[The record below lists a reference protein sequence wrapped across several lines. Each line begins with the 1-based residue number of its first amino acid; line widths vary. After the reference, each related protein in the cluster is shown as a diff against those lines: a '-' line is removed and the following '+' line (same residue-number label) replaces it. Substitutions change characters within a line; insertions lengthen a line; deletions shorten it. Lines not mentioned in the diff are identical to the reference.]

1 MTMVKSYRG
10 VQVIKDDDSKR
21 QAMAVSDYMSTKLI
35 TFSPD
40 QHMHDVIE
48 VLLKNKVSGGPVVDE
63 EGKLVGVVS
72 EGDCMKEVV
81 RGKYNN
87 MPNLSGNVS
96 DHMTSD
102 VISISPETNIFD
114 AARMFLE
121 KRIRRFPV
129 VSRGKL
135 VGQISQKDIMRAFH
149 RMASQ
154 TW

>member
-1 MTMVKSYRG
+1 MVKSYRG
-10 VQVIKDDDSKR
+10 VP
-21 QAMAVSDYMSTKLI
+21 QAKTATPVQKVSVSDYMSTKLI

-40 QHMHDVIE
+40 QHMNDVIE
-48 VLLKNKVSGGPVVDE
+48 TLLKNKISGGPVVDE
-63 EGKLVGVVS
+63 DGQLVGVIS

-87 MPNLSGNVS
+87 MPNLSGKVS
-96 DHMTSD
+96 EHMTQG

-114 AARMFLE
+114 AAKMFLD

-129 VSRGKL
+129 VDRGKL
-135 VGQISQKDIMRAFH
+135 LGQISQKDIMRAVH
-149 RMASQ
+149 GMSST

>member
-21 QAMAVSDYMSTKLI
+21 QAMAVSDYMSTRLI

-129 VSRGKL
+129 ETGVS
-135 VGQISQKDIMRAFH
+135 S
-149 RMASQ
+149 
-154 TW
+154 

>member
-1 MTMVKSYRG
+1 MVKSYRG

>member
-21 QAMAVSDYMSTKLI
+21 QAMAVSDYMSTRLI

-129 VSRGKL
+129 VNRGKL

-149 RMASQ
+149 RMSSQ

>member
-1 MTMVKSYRG
+1 MVKSYRG

-114 AARMFLE
+114 VARMFLE

>member
-21 QAMAVSDYMSTKLI
+21 QAMAVSDYMSTRLI

-149 RMASQ
+149 RMSSQ

>member
-1 MTMVKSYRG
+1 MVKSYRG

-40 QHMHDVIE
+40 QHMHDAIE

-114 AARMFLE
+114 VARMFLE